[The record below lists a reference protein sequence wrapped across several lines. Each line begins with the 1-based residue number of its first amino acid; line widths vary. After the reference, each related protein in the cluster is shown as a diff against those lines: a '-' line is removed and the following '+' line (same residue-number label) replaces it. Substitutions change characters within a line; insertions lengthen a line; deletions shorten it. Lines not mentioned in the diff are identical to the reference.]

1 MVKPTISII
10 VPVYNSSAFLKKCLE
25 SILMQTYSD
34 FELLLINDGSTDTSL
49 DIALSY
55 ANLDNRIII
64 INQLN
69 QGVSAARNHGLVKAG
84 GDFVAFID
92 ADDWLEPEYLNELV
106 NDMITNEA
114 DLVCSGY
121 YDYSVYARR
130 LAVHDFSKKGD
141 SVKMPEMMYALLN
154 GTAGVPWAK
163 LYRKAIIDKFGIRFN
178 NQVKMSED
186 LVFNLE
192 YVSYCEKIIINK
204 YHGYNYNRLNSTS
217 ASSKINP
224 DYLSSYEISN
234 ELMIQLWRKIKLDD
248 LKLFNYINQ
257 RLRLFIVTVCDN
269 IATNKNIGVFKRIEQ
284 IRFFLEESLP
294 EKYIKPFKTEKEI
307 PLWFLMNEYYWC
319 SYFYFWLKKSF
330 YQFKLKMKTL

>member
-10 VPVYNSSAFLKKCLE
+10 VPVYNSSAFLKKCLD
-25 SILMQTYSD
+25 SILVQTYSD

-55 ANLDNRIII
+55 INLDNRIIV

-92 ADDWLEPEYLNELV
+92 ADDWLESEYLNELV
-106 NDMITNEA
+106 NDMVTNEA

-121 YDYSVYARR
+121 YDYSVYAKG
-130 LAVHDFSKKGD
+130 LPISDFKGKD
-141 SVKMPEMMYALLN
+141 SVLRVDEMMYALLS

-163 LYRKAIIDKFGIRFN
+163 LYRKAIIDNFGIRFN

-192 YVSYCEKIIINK
+192 YVSYCEKIIINQ
-204 YHGYNYNRLNSTS
+204 YHGYNYNRLNTTS

-234 ELMIQLWRKIKLDD
+234 ELMIQFWRKIKLDD
-248 LKLFNYINQ
+248 LKLLNYINQ
-257 RLRLFIVTVCDN
+257 RLRTFIVTVCDN
-269 IATNKNIGVFKRIEQ
+269 ITTKKNIAVFKRIAQ

-294 EKYIKPFKTEKEI
+294 EKYIKQFKNEKEI
-307 PLWFLMNEYYWC
+307 PLWFLMNKFYYC
-319 SYFYFWLKKSF
+319 SFFYFMIKNNFSEL
-330 YQFKLKMKTL
+330 KLKIKKL